1 MNCIKMRGTGGEG
14 NELADAMNYLRYELH
29 RVCMNSL
36 QSKHCGVTGSHLIV
50 FYLSVTLARASSPK
64 IGEPRGLCVGYG
76 IYDVPIEKVISK
88 R

>member
-36 QSKHCGVTGSHLIV
+36 QSKHCGICD
-50 FYLSVTLARASSPK
+50 A
-64 IGEPRGLCVGYG
+64 I
-76 IYDVPIEKVISK
+76 
-88 R
+88 